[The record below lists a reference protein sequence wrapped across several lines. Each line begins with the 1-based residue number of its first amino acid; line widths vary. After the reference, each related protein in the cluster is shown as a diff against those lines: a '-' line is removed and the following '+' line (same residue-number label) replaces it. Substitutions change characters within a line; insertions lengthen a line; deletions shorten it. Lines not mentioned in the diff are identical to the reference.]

1 MNTHTSIARQRG
13 FSLIEVMI
21 ALVVICVGLLGI
33 AKMQALSLA
42 NTTISRQRSI
52 AAIEAASMASAMR
65 ANRLYWGTTAPNF
78 KVTWVPANAPSF
90 TVVGD
95 AALATAANAGNPHAC
110 DGVAGAAPACA
121 YAANNPGL
129 AAADLAAWVTAL
141 AAVLPNPSATVTCG
155 VPLGTTLPA
164 SCTIQIAWSEASVA
178 MTTQEAAREAAMQA
192 SNSQGQ
198 FEKPVY
204 QLYVEP

>member
-1 MNTHTSIARQRG
+1 M
-13 FSLIEVMI
+13 
-21 ALVVICVGLLGI
+21 
-33 AKMQALSLA
+33 
-42 NTTISRQRSI
+42 
-52 AAIEAASMASAMR
+52 
-65 ANRLYWGTTAPNF
+65 
-78 KVTWVPANAPSF
+78 
-90 TVVGD
+90 
-95 AALATAANAGNPHAC
+95 
-110 DGVAGAAPACA
+110 
-121 YAANNPGL
+121 
-129 AAADLAAWVTAL
+129 TAL